1 MPLAHVEAGLRSHNR
16 RMPEEVN
23 RICADHLSNCRDH
36 STSAARENLRREG
49 LLERGRALGDVTYDA
64 VRLFSALEPGPEL
77 AALPEIEGPFVL
89 ATLHR
94 AEMTD
99 EPGLLARVWSR
110 LQESRLACP
119 LPDPPADAG
128 RRRARR
134 TCGGPAS
141 SPRRSGGRPGHAP
154 AASRRC
160 SLLVTDSG
168 GLQKEAYFTGT
179 PCLTLRR
186 ETEWTETVASGW
198 NRLDDL
204 DGCPPIDAE
213 REGARRGSVIEEYG
227 DGHAAEKIVRDLCG
241 PSDGGRAATG
251 PT

>member
-1 MPLAHVEAGLRSHNR
+1 M
-16 RMPEEVN
+16 
-23 RICADHLSNCRDH
+23 
-36 STSAARENLRREG
+36 
-49 LLERGRALGDVTYDA
+49 TYDA

-110 LQESRLACP
+110 LEELAWP
-119 LPDPPADAG
+119 VLFPIHPRTRAAVERAG
-128 RRRARR
+128 LA
-134 TCGGPAS
+134 GGP
-141 SPRRSGGRPGHAP
+141 RLHLVAP
-154 AASRRC
+154 VGYPAMLRLLRRC

-198 NRLDDL
+198 NRLYDL

-213 REGARRGSVIEEYG
+213 REGRAAGRSSRSTGTATPRRRSSATCAGPPTAAGRRPGRRSGAPASSRRGDS
-227 DGHAAEKIVRDLCG
+227 A
-241 PSDGGRAATG
+241 
-251 PT
+251 